1 MGQVFDELEALRKE
15 NEERRRQA
23 EDMTK
28 LLDLLATG
36 SVVTEEKQH
45 LQELREMVNRLS
57 PHRTPAFTLK
67 DTVIREEPTDS
78 RLLKMDSW
86 ISSLEK
92 EIDDVDKDITGSV
105 PNLNLTTGKMST
117 HELLKGLT
125 ALREKVDPSVL
136 EQTLKALD
144 TNNDGYFSKED
155 IERVI
160 NEHASEQVKIEAK
173 KADELKEAAAVE
185 KAAAEAIVSVSAAD
199 APELAAPAD

>member
-1 MGQVFDELEALRKE
+1 MG
-15 NEERRRQA
+15 
-23 EDMTK
+23 
-28 LLDLLATG
+28 
-36 SVVTEEKQH
+36 
-45 LQELREMVNRLS
+45 
-57 PHRTPAFTLK
+57 
-67 DTVIREEPTDS
+67 EEPTDS

-92 EIDDVDKDITGSV
+92 EIDDVDKDITATV
-105 PNLNLTTGKMST
+105 PNLNLATGKMST

-160 NEHASEQVKIEAK
+160 NEHAAEQAAESVVSS
-173 KADELKEAAAVE
+173 AAAADSV
-185 KAAAEAIVSVSAAD
+185 AAAPMDLQIER
-199 APELAAPAD
+199 E